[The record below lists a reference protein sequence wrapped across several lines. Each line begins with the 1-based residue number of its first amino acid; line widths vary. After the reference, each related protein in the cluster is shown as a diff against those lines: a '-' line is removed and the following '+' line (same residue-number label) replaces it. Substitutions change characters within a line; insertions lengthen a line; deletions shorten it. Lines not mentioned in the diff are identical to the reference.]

1 MSLQEMIGGLV
12 HSAMGHQEAVE
23 KDGVQ
28 AESAN
33 ASSGLL
39 GSALGTA
46 FSSFGGSQLAG
57 KLDSVTGFLS
67 PELKADLVGSALS
80 KIGASG
86 VEVKSLLGQLGIN
99 PAVADNPEAATPDEL
114 ARLAEHLQEPEDAPE
129 AETSDEQPAEFSAE
143 SSEEIAVQTE
153 EQATEP
159 ETEDNACDGDDEHD
173 DER

>member
-1 MSLQEMIGGLV
+1 MGLQDTIGGFV
-12 HSAMGHQEAVE
+12 HSATGHQEAVE
-23 KDGVQ
+23 KDGAQ

-33 ASSGLL
+33 ASGGLL
-39 GSALGTA
+39 GSVLGTA
-46 FSSFGGSQLAG
+46 FSSLGGSQVAE

-86 VEVKSLLGQLGIN
+86 VEMKSLLGQLGIN
-99 PAVADNPEAATPDEL
+99 PAVAHNPEAATPEEL
-114 ARLAEHLQEPEDAPE
+114 ALLSQHLQENKEAPE

-159 ETEDNACDGDDEHD
+159 EIEDNARDRDDEHD

>member
-1 MSLQEMIGGLV
+1 MGLQDMLGGFV
-12 HSAMGHQEAVE
+12 HSATGNQEAVE
-23 KDGVQ
+23 KDGAQ

-33 ASSGLL
+33 ASGGLL
-39 GSALGTA
+39 GSVLGTA
-46 FSSFGGSQLAG
+46 FSSLGGSQLAG

-67 PELKADLVGSALS
+67 PELKANLVGSALN
-80 KIGASG
+80 KIGVSS
-86 VEVKSLLGQLGIN
+86 VEVKSVLGQLGIN

-114 ARLAEHLQEPEDAPE
+114 ARLAEHLQEHEDAPE

-159 ETEDNACDGDDEHD
+159 ETEDNARDRDDEHD